1 MSVYK
6 KQEWIDHIEDIDTG
20 EILQEGT
27 LYCAR
32 LMNHMEDGIY
42 TAHDEMIQ
50 LEVKVKNME
59 TKVKVL
65 EDNLINNM
73 PHNNFLED
81 LTTLDDIVINDG
93 IYNKTLGGVEQ

>member
-20 EILQEGT
+20 ELIQEGT

-50 LEVKVKNME
+50 LEVKV
-59 TKVKVL
+59 L

-81 LTTLDDIVINDG
+81 LTTLDDVVINDG
-93 IYNKTLGGVEQ
+93 IYNKTLAKVYY